1 MLLIRNIFKKIYK
14 VFSHFINGFSRFS
27 RAVIFLG
34 IVSGLMNLST
44 AIISSTAV
52 DFFSNIGSTSF
63 LIGIRSFSEGAGY
76 LIKVAI
82 GVMSDMTKQRKLF
95 LLIGYGG
102 VLFIKPLFILVSLS
116 FLPNYL
122 KAMIYGIAHSSDR
135 ILNAARDPARDSLIA
150 DWSNKEDRLS
160 AFGFR
165 KFCSSLG
172 SIIGGILVIICLN
185 FTKKYSIIYTLAT
198 IPAFLSVF
206 ILYHYVQDN
215 HHDNDNSQGSW
226 FSIKDLFKHK
236 QQLINYSLFMLVIF
250 ILNFGKLNEV
260 CLWKIGTD
268 IGYTNYSSY
277 FYILFYTVIA
287 LSSYYLSHC
296 NITNNFTVVIL
307 CNLSLFL
314 GNLIISYSQSLW
326 SLMIGIILYGIYNG
340 ITESV
345 IAGIIVTL
353 FPQKNMRATLFGIM
367 NTVLGISIFTSFFL
381 VNYLLK
387 ITSLSNVYYI
397 STIPPII
404 SSVLF
409 LLIYRKNL
417 F

>member
-1 MLLIRNIFKKIYK
+1 MLLLRNIVKKTRQ
-14 VFSHFINGFSRFS
+14 VFILFINGFSRFS
-27 RAVIFLG
+27 GTIIFLG

-52 DFFSNIGSTSF
+52 DFFSHIGSTSF

-102 VLFIKPLFILVSLS
+102 VLFIKPLFILVSGNL
-116 FLPNYL
+116 LPHYL
-122 KAMIYGIAHSSDR
+122 KSVIYGIAHSTDR

-150 DWSNKEDRLS
+150 DWSNKKDRLS

-172 SIIGGILVIICLN
+172 SIIGGILVVICLK
-185 FTKKYSIIYTLAT
+185 FTQKYSVIYTLAT

-215 HHDNDNSQGSW
+215 HQENDNPQESW
-226 FSIKDLFKHK
+226 FSIKDLFQHK

-268 IGYTNYSSY
+268 MGYANYSSY
-277 FYILFYTVIA
+277 FYILFYTIIA
-287 LSSYYLSHC
+287 LSSYYLSNC
-296 NITNNFTVVIL
+296 NLTNNFVVIIL

-314 GNLIISYSQSLW
+314 GNFIISYSQSLW
-326 SLMIGIILYGIYNG
+326 TLIIGIILYGIYNG

-367 NTVLGISIFTSFFL
+367 NTVLGISIFTSFFM

-387 ITSLSNVYYI
+387 TNSLSNVYYI

-404 SSVLF
+404 SSILF